1 MKKLILSTVIIL
13 TSIFL
18 FAGKSDGVKPLQ
30 ELKFNGFDDKLT
42 LVFKPTNSFSYTYL
56 SSVDAEKAS
65 QIQNYVMKR
74 KGVISCVTDLESKK
88 ITIELENQ
96 LHQSDFNIIMNS
108 VRIKFL
114 DPVDAPPKIEKD
126 KH

>member
-18 FAGKSDGVKPLQ
+18 FAGMSDDLKPSQ
-30 ELKFNGFDDKLT
+30 GIKFNRFVNHRT
-42 LVFKPTNSFSYTYL
+42 LVSKPTNSFSYTYL
-56 SSVDAEKAS
+56 SNVDAEKAL

-96 LHQSDFNIIMNS
+96 FYQSDFNIIMNS

-114 DPVDAPPKIEKD
+114 GSVDAPPKIEKD